1 MILDFLGVKTKKYI
15 LAGLKSKFVHFI
27 EIKNNNLKF
36 QKNENQKENKNKK
49 KLVTEVWQKKR

>member
-49 KLVTEVWQKKR
+49 KLVIL